1 MKECAG
7 QELGSRSLGSLGSTS
22 LGNLY
27 LEVVVASCGGA
38 YVILASLLNLDG
50 GDVQAVLDAALSGGV
65 NNAAVCVVE
74 VNLSAVATAYPPNG
88 ESCRTVCGKLDS
100 ILYQCA
106 LNLGLAAHVESLG
119 CGITVCEVL
128 VAENNKAPEKPV
140 KYKQSK
146 LIPTVIITAD
156 YEMPRVFAQTARRD
170 LNIPYIMILSNAK
183 DPEAELVFMAP
194 KATKAVSL
202 KAKDLSKLLAY
213 LRARDVIILG
223 NTEYVPAFYSLAIPK
238 TSRKVVI
245 ADTDWQVNAVKLSNV
260 LNSGKI
266 FDAYLKYEAAR
277 KADLEQK
284 RAAYK
289 KAELEKAAAIEKA
302 RQLKSEVI
310 EAEAN

>member
-1 MKECAG
+1 MNCTKHLIG
-7 QELGSRSLGSLGSTS
+7 
-22 LGNLY
+22 
-27 LEVVVASCGGA
+27 
-38 YVILASLLNLDG
+38 
-50 GDVQAVLDAALSGGV
+50 AALLTLGMT
-65 NNAAVCVVE
+65 
-74 VNLSAVATAYPPNG
+74 LSAQNLKPVTDDTPEVPVPVKQETVAKA
-88 ESCRTVCGKLDS
+88 
-100 ILYQCA
+100 
-106 LNLGLAAHVESLG
+106 
-119 CGITVCEVL
+119 EVQPKSADPSVAQVDAKIAKKQE

-266 FDAYLKYEAAR
+266 FDTYLKYEAAR